1 MATVIKL
8 KRGTATPT
16 TSNIAD
22 GEVAV
27 DTTNKRFFVNSGGTI
42 TELGIN
48 PTEITCAGTV
58 NFTGAT
64 VTGITTSSSTIS
76 GGTIDNTP
84 IGATTPSTG
93 AFTTLTTTGDMGVN
107 ENNPSAKTGFTT
119 LHVGVDGS
127 PSASRVLLDGA
138 TKFALFS
145 SGNVFGIADEDAG
158 GTPTRM
164 IIDVN
169 GNMGLGP
176 VGSTASKLLHLK
188 NATPAIRIEDS
199 DGGYGEIEVDGGN
212 LVLKS
217 DGGATVASSVMKFE
231 IDGTELLRLEADGD
245 LHANNDVIAFSTTP
259 SDARLKTGVVTI
271 ENALEKVKKLRG
283 VEYEWTKG
291 SRASQEDIGVIAQEV
306 EQVFPQIVN
315 EKKMVMFD
323 NGCYK
328 TVDYEKLVA
337 VLIESVKELSDKVE
351 ALENGSTND

>member
-127 PSASRVLLDGA
+127 PSASRLLLDGL
-138 TKFALFS
+138 TSYALYA
-145 SGNVFGIADEDAG
+145 SGGFFGIADDDSA
-158 GTPTRM
+158 GTPTRFM
-164 IIDVN
+164 IDGA
-169 GNMGLGP
+169 GNIGIAESAP
-176 VGSTASKLLHLK
+176 AKLLHLTH
-188 NATPAIRIEDS
+188 ATPAIRIEDS
-199 DGGYGEIEVDGGN
+199 DGGYGEIEVADGN

-351 ALENGSTND
+351 ALENASTND

>member
-8 KRGTATPT
+8 KRGTSAPT
-16 TSNIAD
+16 TGNIAD

-27 DTTNKRFFVNSGGTI
+27 DTTNKRFYVNNAGTI
-42 TELGIN
+42 VELGIN

-58 NFTGAT
+58 DFSGAT
-64 VTGITTSSSTIS
+64 VTGITSTGS
-76 GGTIDNTP
+76 TLTGGTINNTP
-84 IGATTPSTG
+84 IGASTPSTG

-107 ENNPSAKTGFTT
+107 ENSPDAKANFTT

-127 PSASRVLLDGA
+127 NTASRVVLDSS

-145 SGNVFGIADEDAG
+145 SGNVFGIADEDAT

-199 DGGYGEIEVDGGN
+199 DGGYGEIEVDAGN
-212 LVLKS
+212 LVFKA
-217 DGGATVASSVMKFE
+217 DGGAAVADSIMKFE
-231 IDGTELLRLEADGD
+231 IDGTEHFRLEADGD
-245 LHANNDVIAFSTTP
+245 LHASNDIIAFSTTP
-259 SDARLKTGVVTI
+259 SDSRLKDDIVVI
-271 ENALEKVKKLRG
+271 DNALDKVKALRG
-283 VEYEWTKG
+283 VSFTWAAGRREGKP
-291 SRASQEDIGVIAQEV
+291 DIGVIAQEV
-306 EQVFPQIVN
+306 EEQFPEIVR
-315 EKKMVMFD
+315 EKRMVMFD
-323 NGCYK
+323 NLEYK
-328 TVDYEKLVA
+328 TVDYDKLVA

-351 ALENGSTND
+351 ALENASTIN